1 MNRVP
6 IWSCPCATRKPQPV
20 PANHQPRTRVAP
32 RSARSKGRHNRPRPV
47 SGSGRGP
54 EGAMQAR
61 GSPRCSPRPTRQR
74 ISRIPPDKRSDH
86 RTASLAPRGRDH
98 CAMQVKDRPRLV
110 NRKRSRA
117 RSLRPQA
124 DGRGRC
130 PLGGDPAHT
139 GVAGSSISRDGVDRL
154 RRAWDAPLTSL
165 NGEHI
170 EPVSDGSSLFI
181 VEPLRACATCL
192 EEATGKVVGFDL
204 ATGPRRSAR
213 RSTRPDCRPNSDSMI
228 CATRVPRG

>member
-1 MNRVP
+1 M
-6 IWSCPCATRKPQPV
+6 
-20 PANHQPRTRVAP
+20 
-32 RSARSKGRHNRPRPV
+32 RPP
-47 SGSGRGP
+47 
-54 EGAMQAR
+54 
-61 GSPRCSPRPTRQR
+61 
-74 ISRIPPDKRSDH
+74 
-86 RTASLAPRGRDH
+86 
-98 CAMQVKDRPRLV
+98 
-110 NRKRSRA
+110 
-117 RSLRPQA
+117 A

-192 EEATGKVVGFDL
+192 EEATGKVVAFDVATGARRRTTDDSAGLPSKFLFHDL
-204 ATGPRRSAR
+204 ATRA
-213 RSTRPDCRPNSDSMI
+213 
-228 CATRVPRG
+228 PRG